1 MEYDNDKLIKPSY
14 RIELFYW
21 GLLGLFNP
29 IFNSLTHF
37 LHEWKMWPLVFI
49 VNLLVL
55 PAYIAY
61 SRLLVPRFFFG
72 RPPLLF
78 ILLSIVFFAVVQC
91 ILWGL
96 NSFINY
102 QLASTEIPYFTYTT
116 STFIRELLWTLFN
129 MLLAIAIAF
138 IKKALDE
145 KDLIVDLQKDNVHF
159 KLKYLRAQM
168 NPHFLFNTLNSIYS
182 LSLQHSDKAPEVVL
196 KLADVMRYLIDDCN
210 EPKILLSKEIA
221 FIENYLE
228 IEKIRHQADIRFTVE
243 GETAGVMI
251 EPFLFISFI
260 ENGFTHAFN
269 NSFSNPF
276 MYITLK
282 AEPAQVT
289 LTVINNTNIDL
300 ETQAK
305 RIDGIG
311 IKNSKSL
318 LELLYPGAYDLQI
331 IQTEQLERK
340 KSMIRLRNARERLKL
355 LYPDS
360 HTLDIILGNNVFTVS
375 LILKTQPLDQ
385 MHHRRG

>member
-1 MEYDNDKLIKPSY
+1 
-14 RIELFYW
+14 
-21 GLLGLFNP
+21 
-29 IFNSLTHF
+29 
-37 LHEWKMWPLVFI
+37 
-49 VNLLVL
+49 
-55 PAYIAY
+55 
-61 SRLLVPRFFFG
+61 
-72 RPPLLF
+72 
-78 ILLSIVFFAVVQC
+78 
-91 ILWGL
+91 
-96 NSFINY
+96 
-102 QLASTEIPYFTYTT
+102 
-116 STFIRELLWTLFN
+116 
-129 MLLAIAIAF
+129 
-138 IKKALDE
+138 
-145 KDLIVDLQKDNVHF
+145 
-159 KLKYLRAQM
+159 
-168 NPHFLFNTLNSIYS
+168 
-182 LSLQHSDKAPEVVL
+182 
-196 KLADVMRYLIDDCN
+196 
-210 EPKILLSKEIA
+210 
-221 FIENYLE
+221 
-228 IEKIRHQADIRFTVE
+228 
-243 GETAGVMI
+243 
-251 EPFLFISFI
+251 SFI